1 MEAVGAG
8 LVGVM
13 MVLAIGIV
21 LLGRS
26 KPPKKASRKYRV
38 EEYDE

>member
-13 MVLAIGIV
+13 ILLAIGIV
-21 LLGRS
+21 LLGQS
-26 KPPKKASRKYRV
+26 KPPKKPSRKYRV
-38 EEYDE
+38 EEYNE